1 MIDCPSPNF
10 DERQSPV
17 NMVVLHYTGMV
28 DAASAIARLTDSEAK
43 VSAHYLIAEDGQV
56 VRMVDERLRA
66 WHAGQSFWRGITDV
80 NSASVGIE
88 IVNPGHELGYRPFP
102 EAQMAALLP
111 LLNEIVGRH
120 NVAPAN
126 VVGHSDVAPARKVD
140 PGELFDWERL
150 ARHGLA
156 LKRPQ
161 ASADPHWTDGGTLLA
176 LERFGYDVSDREAA
190 LRAFQRRFRPE
201 RIDGL
206 ADGQT
211 RAILLA
217 LLLERERG

>member
-1 MIDCPSPNF
+1 MF
-10 DERQSPV
+10 
-17 NMVVLHYTGMV
+17 L
-28 DAASAIARLTDSEAK
+28 
-43 VSAHYLIAEDGQV
+43 
-56 VRMVDERLRA
+56 
-66 WHAGQSFWRGITDV
+66 
-80 NSASVGIE
+80 
-88 IVNPGHELGYRPFP
+88 
-102 EAQMAALLP
+102 ALLW
-111 LLNEIVGRH
+111 LLFIFFFLRIRR
-120 NVAPAN
+120 PPR
-126 VVGHSDVAPARKVD
+126 STRTDTLFPYTTLFRS

-201 RIDGL
+201 RIDGV